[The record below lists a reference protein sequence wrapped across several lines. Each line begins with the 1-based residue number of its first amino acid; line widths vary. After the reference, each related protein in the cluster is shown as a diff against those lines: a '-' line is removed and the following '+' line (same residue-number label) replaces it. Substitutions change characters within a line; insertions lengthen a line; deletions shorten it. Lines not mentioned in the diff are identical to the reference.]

1 MPQGLKPSFFEAIY
15 GTDEA
20 VPFQDIIFPQSP
32 KPLFLRPL
40 FGTTKVVPFH
50 FDSDF
55 LGGSSR
61 GVKTPEIRSHCACN
75 VGERRRIQMAKLRID
90 YCVEPD
96 AAALARRA
104 AQQFVETAEEAV
116 ARKGRANIAIS
127 GGSTPKAAF
136 RLLADASQPRR
147 ERMPWDKLE
156 LYWVDERAVPPTDGD
171 SNYRMTREALL
182 DHAPLNPEQIHR
194 MEGELDPEA
203 AASRYESL
211 LRNNFRLEGAECPR
225 FDLVQL
231 GMGDD
236 GHTASIFPHTDAVHT
251 LGRLVTA
258 NHVPQ
263 KDTWRITL
271 TWPVINQGTSVFFLI
286 GGKDKAEVLKEVF
299 TGPRDPERLPSQ
311 LIWPSSGILTLFLDK
326 DAAALLPATDGN
338 GCGTLERE
346 R

>member
-1 MPQGLKPSFFEAIY
+1 
-15 GTDEA
+15 
-20 VPFQDIIFPQSP
+20 
-32 KPLFLRPL
+32 
-40 FGTTKVVPFH
+40 
-50 FDSDF
+50 
-55 LGGSSR
+55 
-61 GVKTPEIRSHCACN
+61 
-75 VGERRRIQMAKLRID
+75 MAKLRIE

-104 AQQFVETAEEAV
+104 AKHFVEMAEQAV
-116 ARKGRANIAIS
+116 AQKGRVRFAIS

-136 RLLADASQPRR
+136 RLLADPGQPWRA
-147 ERMPWDKLE
+147 RMPWDKLE
-156 LYWVDERAVPPTDGD
+156 LYWVDERTVPPTDTD

-182 DHAPLNPEQIHR
+182 DHVPLKPEQVHR
-194 MEGELDPEA
+194 MEGELEPEV

-236 GHTASIFPHTDAVHT
+236 GHTASIFPHTEAIHT

-258 NHVPQ
+258 NKVPQ
-263 KDTWRITL
+263 KDTWRLTL
-271 TWPVINQGTSVFFLI
+271 TWPVINQASSVFFLI
-286 GGKDKAEVLKEVF
+286 SGKDKAEVLKDVF
-299 TGPRDPERLPSQ
+299 IGPRDPERLPSQ
-311 LIWPSSGILTLFLDK
+311 LIWPSSGILTLILDK

-338 GCGTLERE
+338 GCGLLERE